1 MSILEYRDCTTSKC
15 IACSKK
21 ETSRFEQKTTGH
33 EPQLYDRRERDYLY
47 LYCAMD
53 ILGVV
58 EADHRRLKHRYN
70 QSRVPLVVYQV
81 SKAIRVH
88 DLPC

>member
-1 MSILEYRDCTTSKC
+1 MSILEYHDCTTSKC

-21 ETSRFEQKTTGH
+21 ETSRYEQKITGH

-47 LYCAMD
+47 LYYAID

-58 EADHRRLKHRYN
+58 EADHRRLKRRYN
-70 QSRVPLVVYQV
+70 QSLVPVVVYQV
-81 SKAIRVH
+81 IKAIRVH
-88 DLPC
+88 GLPC